1 MFPNLSNKSHFEKK
15 KLKYSLRNALIVLLR
30 AMNFFTHSDL
40 LAFSHS
46 GLVEHSEGPS
56 AAHGHEVLLI
66 VMDEDMAGDGQVAE
80 LPKPDEPAIG
90 GNNFSYW
97 N

>member
-15 KLKYSLRNALIVLLR
+15 NLKYSLRNVLIVLLR
-30 AMNFFTHSDL
+30 AMNFFTLSDL

-46 GLVEHSEGPS
+46 GPAEHSGI
-56 AAHGHEVLLI
+56 HGHQVLLI
-66 VMDEDMAGDGQVAE
+66 VMDKHVAGDGQVAE
-80 LPKPDEPAIG
+80 LAKPDEPAIV
-90 GNNFSYW
+90 GNNFSYC